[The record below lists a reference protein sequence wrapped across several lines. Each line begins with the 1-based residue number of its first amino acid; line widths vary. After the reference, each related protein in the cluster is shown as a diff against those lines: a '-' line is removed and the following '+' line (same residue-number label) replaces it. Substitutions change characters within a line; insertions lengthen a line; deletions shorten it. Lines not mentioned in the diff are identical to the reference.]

1 MTLGAARMS
10 HEAARTVRASFEGH
24 DRLQRSVEGTY
35 VAWSPAGRLCVPP
48 LRRAAEPVPG
58 RHSGSFRAH
67 HPSQPPLREPGYRLG
82 TYRPR
87 DTGRCAVLLEQGEHR
102 AEVWPAWSSG
112 WCAAGPAGRQKH
124 ADCAGEW
131 SAGVRSQHMKLH
143 APVLLM
149 ITSATSAPLGFCPTP
164 VPVSGAARL
173 GRGGVQVWPANPQ
186 LTDLL
191 PATCSGPRRGAG
203 ALLSSAVSWAHARG
217 TDWGFWSAMVHTPAP
232 AAESTCSAPGAGQSM
247 TLARCHAF
255 H

>member
-1 MTLGAARMS
+1 MLAGVQLAGCVSRHCGARLNRFQADTVAASVHTIPAS
-10 HEAARTVRASFEGH
+10 HHSVNQATDWARTALE
-24 DRLQRSVEGTY
+24 T
-35 VAWSPAGRLCVPP
+35 PAAVPCF
-48 LRRAAEPVPG
+48 
-58 RHSGSFRAH
+58 SSKGS
-67 HPSQPPLREPGYRLG
+67 
-82 TYRPR
+82 
-87 DTGRCAVLLEQGEHR
+87 TGRRSGR
-102 AEVWPAWSSG
+102 PGG

-149 ITSATSAPLGFCPTP
+149 ITSAASAPLGFCPTP

-186 LTDLL
+186 LTDSL
-191 PATCSGPRRGAG
+191 PAACSGPRREAG